1 MKIVAIVPAT
11 DAPAT
16 LDRCLNA
23 IRCSD
28 DPPADVR
35 VIDDPA
41 VQGPARA
48 RNLGAEEAS
57 GETLVFVDADVEV
70 HSDAFVRIRRAF
82 EEDADLVAVFG
93 SYDDDPERHGLVS
106 DFRNL
111 LHHHVHQ
118 TGAGPAGTFWA
129 GLGAIRRD
137 WFLEIGGFDEARFP
151 HPSVED
157 IELGMRIA
165 ARGGRIELDPALQG
179 KHLKRW
185 TLGDMV
191 RTDLFR
197 RGIPWVRLVL
207 VAEATP
213 SGLNL
218 AWRHRVSAV
227 ASLALVAALAAG
239 RPKLAAPPLAL
250 LLALNGSFYGLVYR
264 KRGLAAA
271 VSAVPLH
278 VLHHLTAVSA
288 VPLAL
293 AAHLLER
300 PWRDGPSAGAQRPAR
315 ARSRRQ
321 SRPAPR

>member
-1 MKIVAIVPAT
+1 MTTKIVAIVPAT

-16 LDRCLNA
+16 LDRCMSA
-23 IRCSD
+23 IVSALE
-28 DPPADVR
+28 PPEDVR

-48 RNLGAEEAS
+48 RNLGAEETS
-57 GETLVFVDADVEV
+57 GEPLVFAFIDADVEV
-70 HSDAFVRIRRAF
+70 HPDAFVRIRRAF
-82 EEDADLVAVFG
+82 DEDPDLVAVFG

-137 WFLEIGGFDEARFP
+137 GFLEIGGFDEARFP

-179 KHLKRW
+179 KHLKHW
-185 TLGDMV
+185 TLREMV

-207 VAEATP
+207 ADGATP

-227 ASLALVAALAAG
+227 AALALVAALAAR
-239 RPKLAAPPLAL
+239 RPKLAGPPLVL
-250 LLALNGSFYGLVYR
+250 LLTLNGSFYGLVYR
-264 KRGLAAA
+264 KRGLVAA

-278 VLHHLTAVSA
+278 VLHHLTSVTA

-293 AAHLLER
+293 AAHLLDR
-300 PWRDGPSAGAQRPAR
+300 HGSSHR
-315 ARSRRQ
+315 A
-321 SRPAPR
+321 

>member
-1 MKIVAIVPAT
+1 MQHKNALTAIIPAT
-11 DAPAT
+11 DAPLT
-16 LDRCLNA
+16 LERCLQA
-23 IRCSD
+23 VRVALE
-28 DPPADVR
+28 PPEDIR

-41 VQGPARA
+41 VQGPACA

-82 EEDADLVAVFG
+82 DEDPDLVAVFG

-118 TGAGPAGTFWA
+118 TGAGPASTFWA
-129 GLGAIRRD
+129 GLGAIRSD
-137 WFLEIGGFDEARFP
+137 WFLETGGFDDARFP

-185 TLGDMV
+185 TLRDMV

-207 VAEATP
+207 ADGATP
-213 SGLNL
+213 SALNL

-227 ASLALVAALAAG
+227 ASLALVTALAAG
-239 RPKLAAPPLAL
+239 RPKLAGPPLVV
-250 LLALNGSFYGLVYR
+250 LLAFNGSFYGLVYR
-264 KRGLAAA
+264 QRGLVAA

-278 VLHHLTAVSA
+278 VLHHLTSVTA

-293 AAHLLER
+293 AAHLLDR
-300 PWRDGPSAGAQRPAR
+300 HGSSHKA
-315 ARSRRQ
+315 
-321 SRPAPR
+321 